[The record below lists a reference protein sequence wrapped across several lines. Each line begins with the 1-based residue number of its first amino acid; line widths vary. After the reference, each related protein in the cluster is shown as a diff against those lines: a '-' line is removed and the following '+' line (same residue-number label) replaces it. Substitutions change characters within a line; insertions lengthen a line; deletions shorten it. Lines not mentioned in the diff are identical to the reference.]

1 MNNAI
6 KMLLS
11 NERHA
16 LKSLNEVFHIDF
28 EKPYEA
34 VLIEGKT
41 TIKQILKSLNSP
53 DDSLIL
59 VLNHTTDK
67 YIFGNRYIV
76 GVIDTDESLE
86 IEFRPHYFHAEK
98 LDTYNIK
105 ADFRDHLKRTD
116 LSDYH
121 IVISQKKDFI
131 KATKEPYVDYAGRF
145 KVPPMKCYSYVKGSK
160 WELDKSGYAVEYYRN
175 DLQRR
180 AKALKADRAKAAYL
194 ATDNTKKLNE
204 LRTRI
209 EARKLE
215 LVEYVKAAD
224 NANAFKVISKAT
236 NFYSNGFADIMDSF
250 ERMEK
255 RVNEKS
261 YKSIE
266 DFERSYKAISDMLIE
281 NNKIL
286 AELIEIQNLTKG

>member
-1 MNNAI
+1 
-6 KMLLS
+6 MLLS

-16 LKSLNEVFHIDF
+16 LKALNEVFHIDF

-41 TIKQILKSLNSP
+41 TIKQILKSLNSA

-76 GVIDTDESLE
+76 GIIDTYEKVD
-86 IEFRPHYFHAEK
+86 IEFRPHYFNAEK
-98 LDTYNIK
+98 LDTYNMK
-105 ADFRDHLKRTD
+105 SDFRDHLKRIELCD
-116 LSDYH
+116 HH
-121 IVISQKKDFI
+121 IVIAQKRALI
-131 KATKEPYVDYAGRF
+131 PAAKEPYVDYNDRF
-145 KVPPMKCYSYVKGSK
+145 KKPPMKCHNLVKGSK
-160 WELDKSGYAVEYYRN
+160 WELDKSGYVVEYYRN

-180 AKALKADRAKAAYL
+180 ANILKADRAKAAYL
-194 ATDNTKKLNE
+194 ASDNTKKLNE
-204 LRTRI
+204 MRTRI

-224 NANAFKVISKAT
+224 SANAFKVISKAT

-266 DFERSYKAISDMLIE
+266 DFERSYKAISDKLIE
-281 NNKIL
+281 NIKIL
-286 AELIEIQNLTKG
+286 AELIEIQDQTKG